1 MLQVPQPGVEKYFY
15 PTGTGSGK
23 AWLRLQQGVSGSGS
37 VKRNFQCIIVNK
49 KVYAPL
55 LLFKKGQFG
64 HENHIYLQKVL
75 GKKVLVFFYNQPI
88 GRVTLPFK
96 VIPYEQNKKC

>member
-1 MLQVPQPGVEKYFY
+1 MLLVNTVGELICLYSLRDLAAGVEKNFY

-23 AWLRLQQGVSGSGS
+23 AWLRLQHGVSGSGS

-49 KVYAPL
+49 KIYAPL
-55 LLFKKGQFG
+55 ILFKKGQFG

-75 GKKVLVFFYNQPI
+75 GKKVLVFFFFTISP
-88 GRVTLPFK
+88 
-96 VIPYEQNKKC
+96 